1 MNRKQSGIFFV
12 ALGFILNTWFL
23 AGVFSEDSVIES
35 KNFYNMTNVFL
46 NKTEPIFIDFT
57 HITGD
62 GNKIIAEKIYSIL
75 SD

>member
-1 MNRKQSGIFFV
+1 MFNNEQLSDI
-12 ALGFILNTWFL
+12 FILCNQKL
-23 AGVFSEDSVIES
+23 SSVES

-75 SD
+75 ID